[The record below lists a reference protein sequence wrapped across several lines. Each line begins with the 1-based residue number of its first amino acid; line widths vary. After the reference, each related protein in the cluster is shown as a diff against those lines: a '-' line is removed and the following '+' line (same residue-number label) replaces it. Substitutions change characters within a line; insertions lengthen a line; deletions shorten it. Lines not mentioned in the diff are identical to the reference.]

1 MEDCVYFSFYDKKN
15 LSGYNCTNYKIP
27 SNVFYNLLKENKK
40 DYLKLFSIRPEQI
53 KKYLDRIDCIKKE
66 NGGDLSKFL
75 YSLMD
80 CSDLDDK
87 EYFYT
92 VCIHYFIKKKYST
105 TESGNLIIVT
115 KDKNDKGNK
124 LSYFNMSSPYKRY
137 RRGFEF
143 TKKIDSI
150 TNSICM
156 NKTLCKFNLNKE
168 MGDILE
174 IKNGVIRLDYDIC
187 MHSIP
192 SGILYDCT
200 SYKTTIT
207 LSDIIDRKSIVNI
220 LNHKDEELVDF
231 IKTIQRDCGEDDI
244 NLKFKINLD
253 YYGINGTHV
262 IIQFV
267 VSNVNMNNTFENYEY
282 IMSVFKENKS
292 KGVHGY
298 SKCLMN
304 NKKISYK
311 QFIEELL
318 DIMNA

>member
-1 MEDCVYFSFYDKKN
+1 
-15 LSGYNCTNYKIP
+15 
-27 SNVFYNLLKENKK
+27 
-40 DYLKLFSIRPEQI
+40 
-53 KKYLDRIDCIKKE
+53 
-66 NGGDLSKFL
+66 
-75 YSLMD
+75 
-80 CSDLDDK
+80 
-87 EYFYT
+87 
-92 VCIHYFIKKKYST
+92 
-105 TESGNLIIVT
+105 
-115 KDKNDKGNK
+115 
-124 LSYFNMSSPYKRY
+124 
-137 RRGFEF
+137 
-143 TKKIDSI
+143 
-150 TNSICM
+150 M

-267 VSNVNMNNTFENYEY
+267 VSNVNMNNNFENYEY
-282 IMSVFKENKS
+282 TMSVFKENKS
-292 KGVHGY
+292 DGVHGY